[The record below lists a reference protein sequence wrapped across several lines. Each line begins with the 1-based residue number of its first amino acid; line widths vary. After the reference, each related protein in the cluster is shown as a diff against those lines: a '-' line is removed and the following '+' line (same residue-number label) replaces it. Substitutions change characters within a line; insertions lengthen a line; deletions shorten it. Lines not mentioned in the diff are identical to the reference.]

1 MNQIST
7 RLTYTTTIHNNQ
19 IFFFSHNPLLDS
31 SERAI
36 LPNHISFQK
45 QTLLLF
51 PTINL
56 TNPKERPYW
65 CGKHKK
71 KIYFSL
77 VYLEVNYMFNVNWIL
92 FWILLVN

>member
-19 IFFFSHNPLLDS
+19 KKKNFSSHYPLLDS
-31 SERAI
+31 FERAI
-36 LPNHISFQK
+36 LPNHMSFQK

-56 TNPKERPYW
+56 TNPKERPY
-65 CGKHKK
+65 
-71 KIYFSL
+71 
-77 VYLEVNYMFNVNWIL
+77 
-92 FWILLVN
+92 